1 VNTQNDFNQALRVL
15 RLQGHLPVHN
25 WPGDLPFSAEQ
36 LGLQRID
43 DQWHWVQSPEEFD
56 LNDMRAALPAHDLTY
71 FEYVDSTNTRLMATG
86 EASSVD
92 GLVYLADFQFGGK
105 GRRGRQWMSPFGRNL
120 AISMGFAT
128 RKSLNQLGGMS
139 LVVGLAVASVL
150 ENLGIRE
157 LALKWPN
164 DVLLNGHKLG
174 GVLIELIQ
182 RPQRTE
188 FVVGFGI
195 NVALTAEEVRRIGQ
209 PVSDLRG
216 VGVTTSRSAL
226 AVACIQSVSSY
237 INLFENQGF
246 APFVSAFNDIH
257 LYQGKTCT
265 LIQGTQHIVGRVD
278 GIGLDGELILHTQQG
293 EQRFHGGEV
302 SLRPPM
308 A

>member
-1 VNTQNDFNQALRVL
+1 MNTQNDFNQALRKL
-15 RLQGHLPVHN
+15 RKQGHLPLRD
-25 WPGDLPFSAEQ
+25 WPIDMPFSAEQ
-36 LGLQRID
+36 FGLQRFD
-43 DQWHWVQSPEEFD
+43 DQWHWVRSPEEFD
-56 LNDMRAALPAHDLTY
+56 LDVLRAALPEHDLTH
-71 FEYVDSTNTRLMATG
+71 FEYVDSTNTQLMASG
-86 EASSVD
+86 EVNSVA
-92 GLVYLADFQFGGK
+92 GQVYLADFQFGGK

-128 RKSLNQLGGMS
+128 HKPLNQLGGMS

-150 ENLGIRE
+150 ENLGVRE

-164 DVLLNGHKLG
+164 DVLLQERKLG

-195 NVALTAEEVRRIGQ
+195 NVSLTADEIQSIGQ
-209 PVSDLRG
+209 PVSDLHG
-216 VGVTTSRSAL
+216 AGLTASRTEL
-226 AVACIQSVSSY
+226 AVACVEAVSSY
-237 INLFENQGF
+237 INLFESQGF

-265 LIQGTQHIVGRVD
+265 LIQGNQHIVGRVD
-278 GIGLDGELILHTQQG
+278 GIGLDGELLLRTQQG